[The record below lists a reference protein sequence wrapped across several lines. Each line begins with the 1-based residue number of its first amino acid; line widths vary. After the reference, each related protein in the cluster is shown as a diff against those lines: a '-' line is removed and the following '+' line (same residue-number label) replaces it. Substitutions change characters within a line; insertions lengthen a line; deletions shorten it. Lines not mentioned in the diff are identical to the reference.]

1 VQVRVWWSG
10 YVLGSVLELAGEES
24 VVGGVLLLSMTLT
37 MAISIE
43 FLRGEALA
51 SSVKPTYPVGNTVR

>member
-1 VQVRVWWSG
+1 
-10 YVLGSVLELAGEES
+10 VLGSVLELAGEES